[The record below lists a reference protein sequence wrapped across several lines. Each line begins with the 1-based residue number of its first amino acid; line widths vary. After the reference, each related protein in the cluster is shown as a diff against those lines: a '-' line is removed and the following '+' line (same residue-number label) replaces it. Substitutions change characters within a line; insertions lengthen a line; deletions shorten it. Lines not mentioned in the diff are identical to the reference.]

1 VTVQFSRLIHKETL
15 EIIYRQFHAATF
27 TVDDIENAISSSYGI
42 DRRSIEKHVRWL
54 LRNGYIKGSGRY
66 QFVVPVGEWV
76 FDGRVH

>member
-1 VTVQFSRLIHKETL
+1 MTVQFSRLIHKGTL

-27 TVDDIENAISSSYGI
+27 TVDDIENAISSSYKI

-54 LRNGYIKGSGRY
+54 LKRGYIRGDGRY
-66 QFVVPVGEWV
+66 RFVVPVGEWV